1 MDTTALTQQP
11 EYRAWLQDL
20 KTRIQQTQIKAAIR
34 VNTELLQLYWQL
46 GAEIVKKQQ
55 DAKWGDGFL
64 PKLSQDL
71 LDAFPEMKGFSLTNL
86 RDIRQWYLYYNQK
99 DIIRQQVVGEL
110 ENNSSINTILVVQ
123 ESPSFSDVLDEQL
136 FFSIPWGHHIMIMR
150 HCKSLPEAIFY
161 IRSTVE
167 NNWSRS
173 VLNHQIDSR
182 LFERQ
187 GKGITNFQE
196 RLPKPQSDLAQQLIK
211 DPYVFDFL
219 TLRKDYDER
228 ELQAYLV
235 ENMIHFLL
243 ELGKGF
249 CFYGKNVRLDVNGD
263 EFFLDLLFYNA
274 QLHCYI
280 VVELK
285 TVPFKPEHVGQ
296 LKFYV
301 TAIDHQ
307 LRQEGDNPTL
317 GLLICKDK
325 NDVVAEY
332 ALSDLITPIGISVYE
347 LYNKLS
353 EGYQASLPTIEEI
366 EHALES

>member
-20 KTRIQQTQIKAAIR
+20 KTRIQQTQIKAAIH

-86 RDIRQWYLYYNQK
+86 KYIKRWYLFYNQEYL
-99 DIIRQQVVGEL
+99 IRHQVGD
-110 ENNSSINTILVVQ
+110 Q
-123 ESPSFSDVLDEQL
+123 LDEA
-136 FFSIPWGHHIMIMR
+136 FFFQVPWRHHVEILI

-173 VLNHQIDSR
+173 VLNHQIASR

-301 TAIDHQ
+301 TAIDRQ

-332 ALSDLITPIGISVYE
+332 ALSDLITPIGVSVYE

>member
-1 MDTTALTQQP
+1 MAITTVAQQS

-64 PKLSQDL
+64 PELSQDL

-86 RDIRQWYLYYNQK
+86 KYIKRWYLFYNQEGL
-99 DIIRQQVVGEL
+99 IGHQVGD
-110 ENNSSINTILVVQ
+110 Q
-123 ESPSFSDVLDEQL
+123 LDEAL
-136 FFSIPWGHHIMIMR
+136 FFQVPWRHHVEILI
-150 HCKSLPEAIFY
+150 HSKSLPEAIFY
-161 IRSTVE
+161 IHSTVE

-173 VLNHQIDSR
+173 VLNHQIASR

-274 QLHCYI
+274 QLHCYV

-301 TAIDHQ
+301 TAIDRQ

-332 ALSDLITPIGISVYE
+332 ALSDLITPIGVSVYE

-366 EHALES
+366 EQALES